1 MNNGTD
7 LLRSW
12 GITLLRVTVGAV
24 FVAHGG
30 QKFFMGFQNVAGFLG
45 GLGIPQPT
53 ATAILLTAVEFFG
66 GLALVLGILT
76 RYVAIMLAFD
86 MAVAILMVH
95 WHNGFF
101 MTQNGIEFAMV
112 LLVANLT
119 LILSGGGSAE
129 LYRF

>member
-1 MNNGTD
+1 MSNGTE

-30 QKFFMGFQNVAGFLG
+30 QKFFMGFHNVAEFLG

-53 ATAILLTAVEFFG
+53 AAAIILTAVEFFG
-66 GLALVLGILT
+66 GLAMVLGILT
-76 RYVAIMLAFD
+76 RYIAITLAFD
-86 MAVAILMVH
+86 MAVAIVMFH
-95 WHNGFF
+95 WSNGFF
-101 MTQNGIEFAMV
+101 MPNGIEFPMV
-112 LLVANLT
+112 LLVANVT
-119 LILSGGGSAE
+119 LILAGGGSAE

>member
-1 MNNGTD
+1 MSNGTD

-12 GITLLRVTVGAV
+12 GLTLLRVTIGVV

-30 QKFFMGFQNVAGFLG
+30 QKFFQGFRDVGEFLG

-53 ATAILLTAVEFFG
+53 AAAILLTGVEFLG
-66 GLALVLGILT
+66 GLAMIIGILT
-76 RYVAIMLAFD
+76 RYVAVALAFD
-86 MAVAILMVH
+86 MAVAIVMYH
-95 WHNGFF
+95 WRNGFF
-101 MTQNGIEFAMV
+101 GPNGIEFPMV

-119 LILSGGGSAE
+119 LILAGGGEAE

>member
-1 MNNGTD
+1 MSNGTD

-30 QKFFMGFQNVAGFLG
+30 QKFFQGFENVAEFLN

-53 ATAILLTAVEFFG
+53 AAAILLTAVEFFG
-66 GLALVLGILT
+66 GLAMILGILT

-86 MAVAILMVH
+86 MAVAIVMYH
-95 WHNGFF
+95 WRNGFF
-101 MTQNGIEFAMV
+101 MPNGIEYPIVM
-112 LLVANLT
+112 LVANLT
-119 LILSGGGSAE
+119 LILAGGGEAE

>member
-1 MNNGTD
+1 MSNGTD

-30 QKFFMGFQNVAGFLG
+30 QKFFQGFDHVAEFLG

-53 ATAILLTAVEFFG
+53 GAAILLTAVEFFG
-66 GLALVLGILT
+66 GLAMILGILT

-86 MAVAILMVH
+86 MSVAIIMYH
-95 WHNGFF
+95 WRNGFF
-101 MTQNGIEFAMV
+101 ATNNGIEFPML

-119 LILSGGGSAE
+119 LILAGGGEAE
-129 LYRF
+129 LFRF

>member
-1 MNNGTD
+1 MSNGTD

-12 GITLLRVTVGAV
+12 GITLLRVTVGVV

-30 QKFFMGFQNVAGFLG
+30 QKFFMGFQNVAEFLG
-45 GLGIPQPT
+45 GVGIPQPT
-53 ATAILLTAVEFFG
+53 TTAIVLTGVEFFG
-66 GLALVLGILT
+66 GLAMILGILT

-86 MAVAILMVH
+86 MSVAIAMVH
-95 WHNGFF
+95 WRNGFF
-101 MTQNGIEFAMV
+101 MPNGIEFPMM

-119 LILSGGGSAE
+119 LILAGGGEVE